1 MAFKG
6 VCILGT
12 TDGILA
18 HLRSFLPKMYIESK
32 WDIHKWLMNHY
43 FKQNAFLYGH
53 SDHSNF
59 AQRFQAS
66 MSFRCQNILAN
77 LCLHQDENDTFTQ
90 KETTSTLTG
99 VNRMFFTYADGVN
112 KWNLFWR
119 ELLFTLKIHAQIW
132 RHSFRII
139 SLIKSEI

>member
-18 HLRSFLPKMYIESK
+18 HLRFFLPKMYIESK

-59 AQRFQAS
+59 CPEIPSINVFQVS
-66 MSFRCQNILAN
+66 KHCLQH
-77 LCLHQDENDTFTQ
+77 LCLHQDEN
-90 KETTSTLTG
+90 
-99 VNRMFFTYADGVN
+99 
-112 KWNLFWR
+112 
-119 ELLFTLKIHAQIW
+119 
-132 RHSFRII
+132 
-139 SLIKSEI
+139 